1 MTAQQ
6 EYFMALK
13 QALTDRGYDVYDS
26 MLPPENTPYPFIYLA
41 GSWQNPTDIKRGNL
55 GLIRQIVQVWG
66 TAQMRGTISELCG
79 EVLNVATAIRTT
91 DNYAYEVRLN
101 ETEQQILNDNTTTT
115 PLMQGYTSL
124 RVAYSRRTE

>member
-6 EYFMALK
+6 EYFMALR
-13 QALTDRGYDVYDS
+13 QALKQQGYNVYDS

-55 GLIRQIVQVWG
+55 GMITQIVQVWG
-66 TAQMRGTISELCG
+66 TAQMRGTISELSG
-79 EVLNVATAIRTT
+79 EVLNTATAIKQTEH
-91 DNYAYEVRLN
+91 YAFTVRLN